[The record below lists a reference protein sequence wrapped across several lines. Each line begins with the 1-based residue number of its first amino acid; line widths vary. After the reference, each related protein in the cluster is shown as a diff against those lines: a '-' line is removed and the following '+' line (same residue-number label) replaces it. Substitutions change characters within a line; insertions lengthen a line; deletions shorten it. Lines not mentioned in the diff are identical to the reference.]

1 MHFRGASTSTYVDRV
16 LGEQAAIESRLVELV
31 GVEVISSGLKDAT
44 IKSEEH
50 MKVDVP
56 PEPPVSRAIAAKQ
69 RALSRFVCFGSKPLD
84 TLLML
89 SQALSNGTGRGAL
102 NLQEAIN
109 LEREAHLR
117 EKDRVERITERKRR
131 LGMPIKGE
139 VLSRQEREARI
150 WAFM

>member
-1 MHFRGASTSTYVDRV
+1 
-16 LGEQAAIESRLVELV
+16 
-31 GVEVISSGLKDAT
+31 
-44 IKSEEH
+44 

-56 PEPPVSRAIAAKQ
+56 PEPPISRAIAAKQ
-69 RALSRFVCFGSKPLD
+69 RALSRFVRFDNKPLN
-84 TLLML
+84 TLFIL
-89 SQALSNGTGRGAL
+89 SQTLSNGTGRGAL

-109 LEREAHLR
+109 LEREAHMR
-117 EKDRVERITERKRR
+117 EKDRLERIAERKRR

>member
-69 RALSRFVCFGSKPLD
+69 TSTAPQIATGGHKRLAQWLHPFSTADRIHEIAITLSVNSGRLLSTRARAK
-84 TLLML
+84 
-89 SQALSNGTGRGAL
+89 
-102 NLQEAIN
+102 
-109 LEREAHLR
+109 
-117 EKDRVERITERKRR
+117 
-131 LGMPIKGE
+131 
-139 VLSRQEREARI
+139 
-150 WAFM
+150 